1 MKRFFAI
8 LLMLMLPL
16 QWSFAAVAEYCQ
28 HEEVASAQDHVGHHA
43 HKHIEHVE
51 QTPDDKAKKL
61 SFGDLDCPSCQH
73 STSFVILDLPAATV
87 QHGTVGPI
95 SLLSQSIP
103 HRSPDNPFR
112 PPLAA
117 RL

>member
-16 QWSFAAVAEYCQ
+16 QWSYAAVAEYCQ
-28 HEEVASAQDHVGHHA
+28 HEEGVIAQNHIGHHV
-43 HKHIEHVE
+43 HEHVE
-51 QTPDDKAKKL
+51 HADKTPDDKAKKFG
-61 SFGDLDCPSCQH
+61 FGDLDCPSCQH
-73 STSFVILDLPAATV
+73 STTFVILDLPAAALPHASV
-87 QHGTVGPI
+87 SPI
-95 SLLSQSIP
+95 VFLSQSIP
-103 HRSPDNPFR
+103 YRSPDNPFR